1 VPLAPQ
7 VGKISETNGLL
18 QFRFSFC
25 SDAKDRVPGILIEP
39 ANLSGRHPV
48 VITLHGTGGDKEGM
62 IPLCR
67 KLAQCGFIA
76 VAMDARYH
84 GERKT
89 KKTDYED
96 AIVRAYHGSGDHPFY
111 YDTVYDV
118 MRLVDYLQKRPD
130 VDPDRIGLIGIS
142 KGGVETYL
150 TAAMDRR
157 IAVAVPCIG
166 MQSFEWALQNED
178 WQGRIGTIQH
188 AFDTIAKDEGVIN
201 PHSDFVQKFY
211 DRVVPGIYSKWDGP
225 QCITLIAPRPLLI
238 INGDSDEHTP
248 LPGVQACV
256 AAAKQVYSADKADEK
271 FSAIIEDKT
280 GHKVSPDS
288 EHAAIDWLVKWLKP

>member
-1 VPLAPQ
+1 VKTFFPLAALLIWVTGCAQVSTPRADFLQIVQRPRVPLAPQ

-25 SDAKDRVPGILIEP
+25 SDSKDRVPGILIEP

-118 MRLVDYLQKRPD
+118 MRLVDYLQK
-130 VDPDRIGLIGIS
+130 GMNS
-142 KGGVETYL
+142 KL
-150 TAAMDRR
+150 K
-157 IAVAVPCIG
+157 
-166 MQSFEWALQNED
+166 AL
-178 WQGRIGTIQH
+178 
-188 AFDTIAKDEGVIN
+188 
-201 PHSDFVQKFY
+201 
-211 DRVVPGIYSKWDGP
+211 
-225 QCITLIAPRPLLI
+225 
-238 INGDSDEHTP
+238 
-248 LPGVQACV
+248 
-256 AAAKQVYSADKADEK
+256 
-271 FSAIIEDKT
+271 
-280 GHKVSPDS
+280 
-288 EHAAIDWLVKWLKP
+288 